1 MFFFKFILIYL
12 EILSIYI
19 IFLLSKHA
27 NLYTEQLF
35 NYIVLCFTK
44 LQILARISSFSLL
57 RSQYNFCSVLRT
69 WKFWQILLILL
80 NISVLVI
87 CKMWSFEWKR
97 NVRRFCLSFV
107 YICIA
112 VGDPIIKWGR
122 LIPVTGLTP
131 SHLVPVPCHDLDFQC
146 YMPWLFLCSM
156 NCGER
161 WTFDWLILVELLTI
175 TV

>member
-1 MFFFKFILIYL
+1 M
-12 EILSIYI
+12 
-19 IFLLSKHA
+19 
-27 NLYTEQLF
+27 
-35 NYIVLCFTK
+35 LCFTK

-57 RSQYNFCSVLRT
+57 RSRYKFCSGLKT

-146 YMPWLFLCSM
+146 YMPWLFFMFNELWW
-156 NCGER
+156 EVIVR
-161 WTFDWLILVELLTI
+161 LVDISGIVDHHCYLFSWYQI
-175 TV
+175 